1 MFSGYLIFSLNYDWE
16 LLVGI
21 SKKKFFIA
29 ELFIKSQKGSM
40 DKFGI
45 WENAK

>member
-1 MFSGYLIFSLNYDWE
+1 MTGNYLSGYQKRN
-16 LLVGI
+16 
-21 SKKKFFIA
+21 FFFA

-45 WENAK
+45 